1 MSAGGARIRLSAKFY
16 LVAIFF
22 VVFDLEALYL
32 YAWST
37 SVREVGW
44 LGYTTVV
51 IFVVDLLIALVYAF
65 SVGALLGTGRSY
77 KLAGEKIKVGS
88 PTMNIAEI
96 TRFNSIEELVTD
108 PTGQIPA
115 QSSGRVKSKTTPAL
129 SSEKE

>member
-65 SVGALLGTGRSY
+65 SVGALLGTGRS
-77 KLAGEKIKVGS
+77 
-88 PTMNIAEI
+88 P
-96 TRFNSIEELVTD
+96 
-108 PTGQIPA
+108 
-115 QSSGRVKSKTTPAL
+115 
-129 SSEKE
+129 